1 MSLISEPPTPPTRT
15 SEALRAQLQ
24 HVNAQLATI
33 KQQWDDEKEELL
45 GENAVLQDAA
55 HRLNTEIRDT
65 KKELKKLAD
74 TGKAGEHARVS
85 VQEVSST
92 CHDGDGSDGPLYAGA
107 RAREA
112 CHR

>member
-15 SEALRAQLQ
+15 SEALRSQLQ
-24 HVNAQLATI
+24 QVNAQLATM
-33 KQQWDDEKEELL
+33 KQQWDDEKRELV

-65 KKELKKLAD
+65 RKELKKLAN
-74 TGKAGEHARVS
+74 TGKAGEHARMS
-85 VQEVSST
+85 VQEVGSV
-92 CHDGDGSDGPLYAGA
+92 CRGGDESHSQLHVGA
-107 RAREA
+107 PACEA